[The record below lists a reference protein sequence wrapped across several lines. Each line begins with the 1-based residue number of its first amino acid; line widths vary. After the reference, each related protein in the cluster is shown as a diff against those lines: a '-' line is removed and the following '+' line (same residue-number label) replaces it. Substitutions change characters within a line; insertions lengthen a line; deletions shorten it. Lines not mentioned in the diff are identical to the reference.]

1 MSEMHLKHLER
12 AAKIPAFT
20 YNTCGKITKD
30 KERIQKLKGTGDSSY
45 IFWNKLDKAYFQD
58 DMPYGDFKDLPRRT
72 ATVKVLRDKEFNIP
86 KNSKYYGCQQSVAS
100 LFLIFFDRKT
110 AA

>member
-1 MSEMHLKHLER
+1 M
-12 AAKIPAFT
+12 A
-20 YNTCGKITKD
+20 
-30 KERIQKLKGTGDSSY
+30 
-45 IFWNKLDKAYFQD
+45 
-58 DMPYGDFKDLPRRT
+58 YGDFKDLPRRT

>member
-1 MSEMHLKHLER
+1 MNEMIIRFLLARDKFMSEMHLKHLER

-30 KERIQKLKGTGDSSY
+30 KER
-45 IFWNKLDKAYFQD
+45 KAYFQD
-58 DMPYGDFKDLPRRT
+58 DMAYGDFKDLPRRT